1 MDRMLFMSLGGQ
13 RFGLEL
19 KCLRELVAFEGLTQ
33 VPGVPRWFAGLAVV
47 RSELVA
53 VVDLALLLRNTP
65 TDLEAV
71 TKLVVLGTGQPE
83 FACLAEAAEEL
94 GIIDER
100 NLRAAPPSFR
110 HCPFVRGAT
119 SDGLIVLDGSALL
132 EDRRIYA

>member
-1 MDRMLFMSLGGQ
+1 MNQMLLMSLGGE

-19 KCLRELVAFEGLTQ
+19 KCLRELVAFEGLTR
-33 VPGVPRWFAGLAVV
+33 VPGVPRLFAGLVV
-47 RSELVA
+47 LRSELLA

-65 TDLEAV
+65 TDLQAV

-83 FACLAEAAEEL
+83 FAFLAEAAEEL
-94 GIIDER
+94 GMIDEQ
-100 NLRAAPPSFR
+100 NLRAAPRSFQ